1 MAVKAQAQGEDG
13 DEDASGVPER
23 SPAERRAARLY
34 EVDRQFRDAKPL
46 DEVTDAIREPGIGL
60 PRIMATV
67 MAGYAD
73 RPAFAERVQKLV
85 TDPDTGRTALEL
97 LPEFHAVTYR
107 EVRSRI
113 QALASELASD
123 PKCPAGAGD
132 FVCTLGFTSGDYAT
146 VDLACVHLGLVSV
159 PLHAGAGVGV
169 LGPIV
174 AETAPR
180 ILATSLELLDTA
192 VELAL
197 GVEGEAAASL
207 RRLIV
212 FDCELAADEH
222 RERYEAAARRLA
234 AAGSPVAMDVLNS
247 MLERGS
253 SLPDAPLCT
262 SVGEDSLTSLLYTSG
277 STGAPKGAMYT
288 QRLATY
294 LWGASWRKTDTPVIT
309 LNYLPMSHLAG
320 RYMLFSTLSAGGTVH
335 FTARSDLSLLF
346 EDMSLVRPTDLML
359 VPRISEMVFQQYQSE
374 VDRRVSGGSGGSGGG
389 SRAAVEAEVRTQWR
403 EQVLGGRIVRVMC
416 GSAPL
421 DAETAAF
428 LEACLE
434 LKPLDGYGATE
445 AGMITTGHRLAP
457 PVIDYKLADV
467 PELGYFGTD
476 SPYPRGELR
485 VKTEMIMAGY
495 YKRPDATAAAFDEDG
510 YYRTGDIMALTGPGE
525 LVYVDRTK
533 NVLKLSQGELVAV
546 SRLETVFAESPL
558 IRQVFV
564 YGSSERSYLLAV
576 VVPTPDAV
584 ERAESDGRTGA
595 LKSALSGE
603 LQRTAKE
610 AGLNSYEIPR
620 DFIVETEPFSIA
632 NGLLTDAGK
641 LARPMAKARY
651 ARRLEQLYTDIAA
664 EQSSELRA
672 LRREGRGRP
681 VQETVGRAVR
691 SLLGCS
697 STDLDPGVHFTDLGG
712 DSLSALS
719 FSRLLYDI
727 YGVEVPVGFV
737 TGPTTDLRR
746 LAGYVESRLGS
757 SCPARPTYATVHGA
771 GAGAADGTAQADGT
785 GAREAGRAPEVRA
798 EDLTLEKFID
808 AAVLDEAK
816 ALPRSRQGNP
826 VRTVLLTGANG
837 YLGRFLCLEWL
848 QRLAERGGTLVCV
861 VRGADDEEA
870 HRRLDAAFDTG
881 DPELLARY
889 RQSTAA
895 GRLEVLAGDLDE
907 PNLGLDG
914 ATWDRLAAD
923 VDLIAHPA
931 ALVNHVLPYD
941 QLFGPNVA
949 GTAELIRL
957 AVTTQ
962 IKPFVFVSSMAA
974 GTQLPGPLTEDGDIR
989 AAVPVRRIDSS
1000 YAGGYGTSK
1009 WAGEVLLREAHDLC
1023 GLPCAVFRS
1032 DMILAHSRYRG
1043 QLNVPDLFTRL
1054 MLSLVATGIAPSSF
1068 YKTGVDGGDGG
1079 DGGSAGEGERGG
1091 GRGGRSPRPH
1101 FDGLPADFTAE
1112 AVAAIA
1118 ERFTHGGFD
1127 TYNVVNPHDDGVSLD
1142 VLVDWLA
1149 DSARPI
1155 QHIDDYGEW
1164 LARFETALRGL
1175 PEEQRQHSLLPLL
1188 DAFREPM
1195 RATAGAGV
1203 PVERFSDAVRE
1214 AGVGDDGSIPRL
1226 GPSLI
1231 AKYTAD
1237 LRHLGLL

>member
-1 MAVKAQAQGEDG
+1 MAVTAQAQGEEG
-13 DEDASGVPER
+13 DEDASGVPEP

-34 EVDRQFRDAKPL
+34 EVDRQFRDARPL

-67 MAGYAD
+67 MEGYAD
-73 RPAFAERVQKLV
+73 RPAFAERRKELV
-85 TDPDTGRTALEL
+85 TDTATGRTALEL
-97 LPEFHAVTYR
+97 PPEFHTVTYR

-159 PLHAGAGVGV
+159 PLHAGAGAGV

-192 VELAL
+192 VELVL
-197 GVEGEAAASL
+197 GVEGEAAESL
-207 RRLIV
+207 RRLVV
-212 FDCELAADEH
+212 FDCELGADEH
-222 RERYEAAARRLA
+222 RERCEAAARRLA
-234 AAGSPVAMDVLNS
+234 AAGSPVALDVLNS

-262 SVGEDSLTSLLYTSG
+262 SAGEDSLTSLLYTSG

-374 VDRRVSGGSGGSGGG
+374 VDRRVGAGG
-389 SRAAVEAEVRTQWR
+389 SRAAVEAEVRTEWR

-495 YKRPDATAAAFDEDG
+495 YRRPEATAAAFDEDG

-546 SRLETVFAESPL
+546 ARLETVFAESPL

-584 ERAESDGRTGA
+584 ERAEADGHTGA
-595 LKSALSGE
+595 LKSWLSGE

-651 ARRLEQLYTDIAA
+651 APRLEQLYADIAT
-664 EQSSELRA
+664 EQSDELRA
-672 LRREGRGRP
+672 LRRDGRRRP
-681 VQETVGRAVR
+681 VRETVGRAVR

-737 TGPTTDLRR
+737 TGPATDLRR
-746 LAGYVESRLGS
+746 LAEYVESRLGS
-757 SCPARPTYATVHGA
+757 SGPERPTYATVHGA
-771 GAGAADGTAQADGT
+771 EAYGAEPREADGAEPCETAQAGKQPG
-785 GAREAGRAPEVRA
+785 GAGEAQGGMREVRA

-808 AAVLDEAK
+808 ATVLDEAK
-816 ALPRSRQGNP
+816 ALPRSGPGNS

-861 VRGADDEEA
+861 VRGGSDEEA

-895 GRLEVLAGDLDE
+895 GRLEVLAGDLGE

-914 ATWDRLAAD
+914 ATWDRLCAD

-931 ALVNHVLPYD
+931 ALVNHMLPYD

-962 IKPFVFVSSMAA
+962 IKPFVFISSLAA

-989 AAVPVRRIDSS
+989 AAVPVRRVDGA

-1054 MLSLVATGIAPSSF
+1054 MLSVVATGIAPSSF
-1068 YKTGVDGGDGG
+1068 YGTGVEHSAADGGDRK
-1079 DGGSAGEGERGG
+1079 SGG
-1091 GRGGRSPRPH
+1091 GRGPRAH

-1149 DSARPI
+1149 ESARPI

-1164 LARFETALRGL
+1164 LTRFETALRGL

-1203 PVERFSDAVRE
+1203 PAERFSDAVRD
-1214 AGVGDDGSIPRL
+1214 AGVGDEGAIPALR
-1226 GPSLI
+1226 PSLI